1 MCNLANRLLWE
12 KTQKQQDLGRAA
24 SHPATLYTE
33 QAWGAGQDE
42 PLSEFPRALRRTLLE
57 IGIEESMAN
66 QLIDTGEGEGQMGKG
81 KGKNGNGKGHTGKG
95 KG

>member
-1 MCNLANRLLWE
+1 MPTGCSG
-12 KTQKQQDLGRAA
+12 KSHKQKQQDFARAA

-33 QAWGAGQDE
+33 EAWRAGPDE

-57 IGIEESMAN
+57 MGIEKSMAN
-66 QLIDTGEGEGQMGKG
+66 QLIDTGEGEGQKGKG
-81 KGKNGNGKGHTGKG
+81 KGKKGHGKGHKGKG